1 MKICFCFPHI
11 STLSPIGIKDWLMK
25 KCILMFAL
33 LVLTLVVAI
42 LMEKDYENIPDQEQ
56 LLSENNIENILP
68 DNDKFW

>member
-1 MKICFCFPHI
+1 
-11 STLSPIGIKDWLMK
+11 MK

-42 LMEKDYENIPDQEQ
+42 VMEKDNEIITDQGQ
-56 LLSENNIENILP
+56 LLSENNIENTLL

>member
-1 MKICFCFPHI
+1 
-11 STLSPIGIKDWLMK
+11 MK

-33 LVLTLVVAI
+33 LVLALVVAI
-42 LMEKDYENIPDQEQ
+42 LMEKDYENIPDQGQ